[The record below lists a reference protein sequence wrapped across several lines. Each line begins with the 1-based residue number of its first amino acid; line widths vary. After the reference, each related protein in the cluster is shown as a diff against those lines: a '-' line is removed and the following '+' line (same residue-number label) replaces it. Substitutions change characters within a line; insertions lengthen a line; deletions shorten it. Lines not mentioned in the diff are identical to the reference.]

1 MVGIGDVLV
10 SPVQFGVADEVNS
23 TTGYSIGLMGIGY
36 ASNEAVQSR
45 RDFYPNMPEVLKDA
59 GEINSRLYSVYLN
72 DESECII
79 VVKSQVHQLTL
90 CRINIWY
97 NPFWRNR

>member
-10 SPVQFGVADEVNS
+10 SPVQFGVANEVNS

-72 DESECII
+72 DESECIG
-79 VVKSQVHQLTL
+79 
-90 CRINIWY
+90 
-97 NPFWRNR
+97 F